1 MKKVIYFLVLLG
13 FMLFPLF
20 GEVFAMEGGSKAIS
34 DRGTAGVADLD
45 YKKII
50 DVARKYIEATSSFGS
65 RYNVDY
71 KLKLIDRK
79 GKWASVHYIPI
90 PFGEGDPPGLLLEQV
105 NGRWVVRVC
114 GTDWSDWEKKLP
126 PGFKY

>member
-1 MKKVIYFLVLLG
+1 MKKAVYFLVSLVLMCFSITG
-13 FMLFPLF
+13 NVLS
-20 GEVFAMEGGSKAIS
+20 MEGGSKVIK
-34 DRGTAGVADLD
+34 DRGSASSADLES
-45 YKKII
+45 KKII

-79 GKWASVHYIPI
+79 GRWAHVDYIPI
-90 PFGEGDPPGLLLEQV
+90 PFVGDPPGLLLEQV

-114 GTDWSDWEKKLP
+114 GTDWSDWDKKLP
-126 PGFKY
+126 PGFK